1 MPKSLLET
9 VNAAIGAELPPMR
22 FRYSERDVALYALGI
37 GAPADR
43 LAPDELRF
51 VYELS
56 PDFQVIPTFAALF
69 GRDLIKQLMTGSI
82 AGIQFEPMM
91 LLHGLQSLELSRAL
105 PPSATVISRARI
117 AEIHDKGSGMLI
129 HFVVDSKTEA
139 GEKLSV
145 TRTSVFIRGIGG
157 YGGERGK
164 SLKLPKTEG
173 QPDFVQEEATQL
185 TQALLYRLAGD
196 ANPLHADP
204 AMAARGGYHVP
215 ILHGLCT
222 FGFAARAILKR
233 CCGNDAEKLRSISAR
248 FSSHVFP
255 GEMLVTEIWQ
265 LPEGELR
272 FQTRTQERGEIVLSD
287 GCAGL
292 AD

>member
-1 MPKSLLET
+1 MPTTMLDI

-22 FRYSERDVALYALGI
+22 FRYDERDVALYALGI
-37 GAPADR
+37 GAPADP
-43 LAPDELRF
+43 LAPQELRF

-56 PDFQVIPTFAALF
+56 PQFQVIPTFAALF
-69 GRDLIKQLMTGSI
+69 ARELIAQLMTGSI
-82 AGIQFEPMM
+82 AGINFEPMM
-91 LLHGLQSLELSRAL
+91 LLHGMQCLDLLRPL

-129 HFVVDSKTEA
+129 HVDVDSATDS
-139 GEKLSV
+139 GEKLCSA
-145 TRTSVFIRGIGG
+145 RTSVFIRGIGS
-157 YGGERGK
+157 YGGERGA
-164 SLKLPKTEG
+164 SLKLPSLERA
-173 QPDFVQEEATQL
+173 PDLAHEEATSP

-204 AMAARGGYHVP
+204 AMAARGGYPAP

-222 FGFAARAILKR
+222 FGFAARAIIKR
-233 CCGNDAEKLRSISAR
+233 CCGNDARKLSAISAR

-255 GEMLVTEIWQ
+255 GETLVTEIWRQ
-265 LPEGELR
+265 PDNEIR
-272 FQTRTQERGEIVLSD
+272 FQTRTRERGDIALSD
-287 GCAGL
+287 GCAAL